1 MIIIESIFFVE
12 RPKSVTCLCP
22 SYFKL
27 QEENDELR
35 AKLKK
40 CEFVYSKEKAY
51 QDTIRM
57 LREKVLILES
67 QNRVYASI
75 LEKGD
80 KNDKRA

>member
-1 MIIIESIFFVE
+1 MITIESICFTE
-12 RPKSVTCLCP
+12 EPKAVTCNCLE
-22 SYFKL
+22 FFILK
-27 QEENDELR
+27 EENDELR
-35 AKLKK
+35 AELKK

-51 QDTIRM
+51 QETIRM

>member
-1 MIIIESIFFVE
+1 MITIESIFFVD
-12 RPKSVTCLCP
+12 RPKTNTCHCP
-22 SYFKL
+22 TYFKL
-27 QEENDELR
+27 KEENEELR
-35 AKLKK
+35 AELKK

-80 KNDKRA
+80 KHDKRA

>member
-1 MIIIESIFFVE
+1 MITIESIFFVD
-12 RPKSVTCLCP
+12 RPKSITCHCP

-27 QEENDELR
+27 QEENEELR
-35 AKLKK
+35 AELKK

-80 KNDKRA
+80 KHDKRA

>member
-1 MIIIESIFFVE
+1 MITIESIFFVE
-12 RPKSVTCLCP
+12 RPKSVTCYCP
-22 SYFKL
+22 IYFKL

-35 AKLKK
+35 SELKK

-51 QDTIRM
+51 QETIRM
-57 LREKVLILES
+57 LREKVVILES

>member
-1 MIIIESIFFVE
+1 MITIESIFFVE
-12 RPKSVTCLCP
+12 RPKSVTCRCP

>member
-1 MIIIESIFFVE
+1 MITIESIFFVD
-12 RPKSVTCLCP
+12 RPKAITCHCP

-35 AKLKK
+35 AELKK

-80 KNDKRA
+80 KHDKRA

>member
-1 MIIIESIFFVE
+1 MITIESIFFVD
-12 RPKSVTCLCP
+12 RPKAITCYCP

-35 AKLKK
+35 AELKK

>member
-1 MIIIESIFFVE
+1 MITIESSFFVD
-12 RPKSVTCLCP
+12 RPKAITCYCP

-35 AKLKK
+35 AELKK